1 MAKQHTKIF
10 YWFDDEYRVTD
21 YEDAGIVMIEKLK
34 RRNQRGEK
42 WQIIYHTH
50 TELLVEIIKFVAPTH
65 KPNKPNV
72 EEEL

>member
-42 WQIIYHTH
+42 WQVVFHSH
-50 TELLVEIIKFVAPTH
+50 TELLLNITEYTDKQS
-65 KPNKPNV
+65 KDK
-72 EEEL
+72 E

>member
-42 WQIIYHTH
+42 WQVVFHSH
-50 TELLVEIIKFVAPTH
+50 TELLLNITEYTNNHSKD
-65 KPNKPNV
+65 K
-72 EEEL
+72 E